1 MIPHPWSS
9 YGMHGQNEYANGE
22 AVTVPAELTGYRRW
36 TLRPDGLNGNWGVA
50 WPGDSLDAVCLD
62 RVWKDID
69 RDEYL
74 ELRDSLDDPD
84 RHLMMKVRDVGAKF
98 TRKVP
103 GPDIPED
110 VAEVVYQKYVI
121 GRPHEAPHHN
131 AEDRKDDC
139 KCGIY
144 CGYGIDGLQHT
155 WVTSPSG
162 SYVGVVKASGR
173 TICGKIGFRTAR
185 ARMVALC
192 VGLDEKTEQMFH
204 QGHASTVYVAPNGER
219 IPLEGANS
227 GELLADLLDRRRRA
241 LEALPQYA
249 GVQLFDDMN
258 EMCEAFPPDD
268 LRALGIER

>member
-1 MIPHPWSS
+1 MIPHPFSS
-9 YGMHGQNEYANGE
+9 YGMHGQNEYANG
-22 AVTVPAELTGYRRW
+22 APVVPAELTGYRRW
-36 TLRPDGLNGNWGVA
+36 TLRPAGLTGNWGVP
-50 WPGDSLDAVCLD
+50 WPTDALDAVCLD

-74 ELRDSLDDPD
+74 ELLADPD
-84 RHLMMKVRDVGAKF
+84 QNPSEIMMKVRDVGAKF

-103 GPDIPED
+103 GPDIPDGVEQ
-110 VAEVVYQKYVI
+110 VVYQKYVI
-121 GRPHEAPHHN
+121 GRQHDAPHHN
-131 AEDRKDDC
+131 RQDRDDDC

-144 CGYGIDGLQHT
+144 CGYDIDGLQHT

-162 SYVGVVKASGR
+162 SYVGVVKASGA

-192 VGLDEKTEQMFH
+192 VGLDEKTEAMFH
-204 QGHASTVYVAPNGER
+204 QGHASTVYLAPDGER
-219 IPLEGANS
+219 TPLEGANS
-227 GELLADLLDRRRRA
+227 GEMLADLVDRRRRA
-241 LEALPQYA
+241 LAGFPQYA
-249 GVQLFDDMN
+249 GVQVYEDMN